1 MDNML
6 FIWLIALIVLIVI
19 ELATMGLTT
28 IWFAL
33 GALVAAITAALH
45 APVVL
50 QVVLFLVISIVSFIF
65 TRPLAV
71 KYFNRDRVRTN
82 VESLIGR
89 QGVVIS
95 EINNVEGIGQIQVG
109 GKEWSARTRMVGM
122 TVPVGTVVVVYAVN
136 GVKLIV
142 EPK

>member
-109 GKEWSARTRMVGM
+109 GQGWSARARREGM

>member
-1 MDNML
+1 M
-6 FIWLIALIVLIVI
+6 
-19 ELATMGLTT
+19 
-28 IWFAL
+28 
-33 GALVAAITAALH
+33 
-45 APVVL
+45 L

-109 GKEWSARTRMVGM
+109 GQEWSARTRMDGM

>member
-45 APVVL
+45 APVVF

-95 EINNVEGIGQIQVG
+95 EINNVE
-109 GKEWSARTRMVGM
+109 
-122 TVPVGTVVVVYAVN
+122 
-136 GVKLIV
+136 
-142 EPK
+142 

>member
-109 GKEWSARTRMVGM
+109 GQEWSARTRMDDM